1 MFCFVLSPLYLLS
14 VQYSRN
20 LNRWMD
26 RSIPWSLADL
36 ILMGKGKCG
45 DLQNTIV
52 NSVSSEKG
60 SGIGVTMGWALV

>member
-1 MFCFVLSPLYLLS
+1 
-14 VQYSRN
+14 
-20 LNRWMD
+20 MD